1 MFKKDKLQIIPFK
14 TYGTL
19 DHIYLRGRAL
29 EDENIDINKKG
40 IWPVFISTWKRFE
53 TDEVK
58 FASINIEIEN
68 NEQEKIVA
76 DSEGYYILNKGVENL
91 SEIVSKDGW
100 VSYKVAYDKP
110 EEYTKK
116 IVSENRFYGEMLVV
130 LPESEYGIISDID
143 DTILHTGVASK
154 FKWKAVFNTFFVNVL
169 HRKALEGAADFYM
182 QLHKGKSKNNCNPV
196 FYVSNS
202 PWNLY
207 KYLEI
212 FLNGNNF
219 PKGAILLRN
228 LKFLFD
234 KTPKVK
240 ISHKHHEIQNILN
253 TYPDL
258 SFILIGDCGEHDPDI
273 YVDIVAKNPN
283 RITSIYLRSVK
294 SKKKMLRVKKLF
306 QDYKDVDVLLVY
318 NTTEAI
324 GHAKKKGFI

>member
-19 DHIYLRGRAL
+19 THIYLRGRTL

-40 IWPVFISTWKRFE
+40 IWAVFISTWKRFE

-58 FASINIEIEN
+58 YASLKVEINK
-68 NEQEKIVA
+68 EQENVET
-76 DSEGYYILNKGVENL
+76 DSEGYYILDKKVDNL
-91 SEIVSKDGW
+91 SGVVSDEGW
-100 VSYKVAYDKP
+100 VSYNVSYGKP

-116 IVSENRFYGEMLVV
+116 IVSKNRFFGEMLVV

-169 HRKALEGAADFYM
+169 HRKALDGTADFYM

-212 FLNGNNF
+212 FLNENNF
-219 PKGAILLRN
+219 PKGALLLRN

-234 KTPKVK
+234 KTPKSK
-240 ISHKHHEIQNILN
+240 ISHKHHEIQNILD

-273 YVDIVAKNPN
+273 YVDIVANNPN
-283 RITSIYLRSVK
+283 RISSIYLRSVK
-294 SKKKMLRVKKLF
+294 SKKKMLRVEKLF
-306 QDYKDVDVLLVY
+306 QNYKDVDVLLVY
-318 NTTEAI
+318 NTDEAKK
-324 GHAKKKGFI
+324 HAKKKGYI